1 MSPEQYYRYK
11 KGHKRPDFFIAAY
24 VWYLESHTPSW
35 LTVRGD
41 DMLLHS
47 IGSRIP
53 PRHSITVT
61 SRHRTLRYNPFS
73 CSTFAN
79 LNVPFRCAM
88 KVPCRQSIPMLR
100 SVRLFLLLLLL
111 IIGFC
116 SSYSLS
122 TFQNIKFHSQHPQK
136 YQFQHR
142 SLPILL
148 LSTENNNNN
157 NQVEQNNN
165 NNDIHNDNENNKDI
179 DAIWDQAST
188 MAVSPLQK
196 TKQSPVPTE
205 PSLETRRNTNTAVAV
220 AAAVLGISNYLYHY
234 FHPVTPLALL
244 VSLQSQSA
252 PITLIGTNNKPT
264 VVDFWAPWCTN
275 CQSMAGTLAAIEN
288 DYAGK
293 VNFVMVD
300 GDKKE
305 NWPLIERFGVDAIPH
320 MALLDSEG
328 NVETA
333 LIGPIPKSVMKAD
346 LDVLLTRNHNND
358 EPLPFVMLDV
368 FQNRPDLRKI
378 SFTE

>member
-1 MSPEQYYRYK
+1 M
-11 KGHKRPDFFIAAY
+11 
-24 VWYLESHTPSW
+24 
-35 LTVRGD
+35 
-41 DMLLHS
+41 
-47 IGSRIP
+47 
-53 PRHSITVT
+53 
-61 SRHRTLRYNPFS
+61 SRHRTVRYPPFS
-73 CSTFAN
+73 FSTFAN
-79 LNVPFRCAM
+79 LNVPRRAM
-88 KVPCRQSIPMLR
+88 KVPCRLSIPMLR

-122 TFQNIKFHSQHPQK
+122 TFQINRFHSQHSQK

-142 SLPILL
+142 SLPIRL

-157 NQVEQNNN
+157 QFEQNNN
-165 NNDIHNDNENNKDI
+165 DNDNDNNI

-196 TKQSPVPTE
+196 TKQTPVPTE
-205 PSLETRRNTNTAVAV
+205 PSFETRRNTNTAVAV

-293 VNFVMVD
+293 VNFIMVD

-346 LDVLLTRNHNND
+346 LDVLLTRNHNHD

-368 FQNRPDLRKI
+368 FQNQPDLRKV